1 MIFPM
6 KKVMFHMFPV
16 DLCAFSHSS
25 NFGIV
30 TWLMR
35 TKRDEK
41 GTFAKSFP
49 ETWRKHV
56 KGKSA
61 SQSTFLFG
69 KASLNQVP
77 ELTRV
82 RSHLVHLVVKGAGQ
96 IQINS
101 HMWSPQSHANKSKCL
116 YIYIYTCIY
125 LYMYIIIC
133 RGWVSITMT
142 NPILP
147 LWMSELNPSI
157 GVSLDKVHWPNE

>member
-16 DLCAFSHSS
+16 DLCTFSHSS
-25 NFGIV
+25 SFGIV

-56 KGKSA
+56 KGKCA

-77 ELTRV
+77 ELTCV

-116 YIYIYTCIY
+116 YIYI
-125 LYMYIIIC
+125 IIH
-133 RGWVSITMT
+133 VY
-142 NPILP
+142 NH
-147 LWMSELNPSI
+147 MS
-157 GVSLDKVHWPNE
+157 GVSFNNYDKPHPSSLNERTEPIHRGLPWQGSLA